1 MCIKKTT
8 MDVISRNMPRFKYTL
23 HKIYTKALNLSNLM
37 VYNFLCALN
46 IWIVKLTIKTVPI

>member
-1 MCIKKTT
+1 MGKLISEGHIKKTT

-37 VYNFLCALN
+37 VYNFFMCLN
-46 IWIVKLTIKTVPI
+46 HMNS